1 MRVLGE
7 RKRQDMEH
15 DGRVNVSR
23 TYPDLYLPQIVM
35 GSEVKIAK
43 TIASGGVSPVVGPP
57 HQPGGEGD
65 G

>member
-1 MRVLGE
+1 
-7 RKRQDMEH
+7 MEH